1 LYRPLNNND
10 LILGAVGVL
19 QFDVV
24 AERLKT
30 EYKVDCRFENVNV
43 QTARWVS
50 SDDPKRFA
58 EFRDRAANNLAVDH
72 GGDLVYI
79 APTRVNLQMAMEKW
93 PEVRFQSTREH
104 GVGA

>member
-1 LYRPLNNND
+1 
-10 LILGAVGVL
+10 VL

-30 EYKVDCRFENVNV
+30 EYKVDCRFEKVNV

-50 SDDPKRFA
+50 SDNAKRFD
-58 EFRDRAANNLAVDH
+58 EFRDKASTNLAVDH

-79 APTRVNLQMAMEKW
+79 APTRVNLQMAIEKW
-93 PEVRFQSTREH
+93 PEVQFHSTREH
-104 GVGA
+104 GVEV